1 MKFNV
6 KSWNGVLVGLL
17 RDSGFGMGRAP
28 GRYSH
33 VILNH
38 RLMHH
43 TRRDT
48 RLLVAYTVFFCH
60 INSPPDS
67 FGTSTIVLN
76 TKVIEIIGRSLAY
89 AEVRKD
95 GILHLTT

>member
-1 MKFNV
+1 
-6 KSWNGVLVGLL
+6 
-17 RDSGFGMGRAP
+17 MGRAP
-28 GRYSH
+28 GRYSD

-60 INSPPDS
+60 FNSPPDS

-95 GILHLTT
+95 DILHLTT